1 MLKTT
6 TFAAFALSATL
17 LLGAC
22 ESIGGPRYRDG
33 RTRHVEY
40 TSPTPL
46 EIINANG
53 AVRAMH
59 EERTDVAIE
68 AQLFG
73 DDEQRLSFANLRA
86 DRQGDGT
93 LRVWIEWPGGRSLD
107 NEGASISVYLPDTD
121 GLRIRTSNGSITT
134 SGLSGVSELR
144 SSNGTVHAE
153 DHRGSVDI
161 KTSNGSAR
169 VEHARGPIKI
179 ETSNGRVIVT
189 EARAGVEAETS
200 NGSMY
205 VSTSHDNDQPV
216 RVRTSNG
223 RSELDLGESFMGRLK
238 IKTVNGTIRLTGL
251 DDARLVESSDHTLE
265 ISVGGSDQISAA
277 HTTNGSVRVT
287 GREDPD
293 PRN

>member
-1 MLKTT
+1 MLKTR
-6 TFAAFALSATL
+6 TFAAFAIGATL
-17 LLGAC
+17 VLGAC
-22 ESIGGPRYRDG
+22 ESITGPRYHDG
-33 RTRHVEY
+33 RNRHVAY
-40 TSPTPL
+40 TSVTPL

-59 EERTDVAIE
+59 EDRNDVAIE
-68 AQLFG
+68 AELFG
-73 DDEQRLSFANLRA
+73 NDEQRLSFANLRA

-93 LRVWIEWPGGRSLD
+93 LRVWVEWPGGRSMD
-107 NEGASISVYLPDTD
+107 HEGASISVYLPDTD
-121 GLRIRTSNGSITT
+121 GVRVRTSNGSVTT
-134 SGLSGVSELR
+134 SGLSGDAELR
-144 SSNGTVHAE
+144 SSNGTIHVE
-153 DHRGSVDI
+153 NHRGSVDV
-161 KTSNGSAR
+161 KTSNGSVR
-169 VEHARGPIKI
+169 VEHARGPITL

-223 RSELDLGESFMGRLK
+223 RIELDLGASFMGRLK
-238 IKTVNGTIRLTGL
+238 IKTTNGKIRLTGL
-251 DDARLVESSDHTLE
+251 DDARLVESNDTDLE

-277 HTTNGSVRVT
+277 HTTNGSVRVS

-293 PRN
+293 PRD

>member
-33 RTRHVEY
+33 RNRHVAY

-53 AVRAMH
+53 AVRALH
-59 EERTDVAIE
+59 EDRADIAIE
-68 AQLFG
+68 AELFG
-73 DDEQRLSFANLRA
+73 NDEQRLSFANLRA

-107 NEGASISVYLPDTD
+107 NEGASINVYLPDSD
-121 GLRIRTSNGSITT
+121 GVRIRTSNGSITT

-144 SSNGTVHAE
+144 SSNGAVHVE

-161 KTSNGSAR
+161 KTSNGSTR
-169 VEHARGPIKI
+169 VEHAHGPIKI

-189 EARAGVEAETS
+189 EARAGVEAEST

-223 RSELDLGESFMGRLK
+223 RIELDLGEAFMGRLK
-238 IKTVNGTIRLTGL
+238 IKTTNGTIRLTGL
-251 DDARLVESSDHTLE
+251 DDARLVESSDDTLE
-265 ISVGGSDQISAA
+265 ITVGGSDQISAA